1 MRRRGFTLLEM
12 LVASAIMGIAVTALL
27 ASLSASLHNAAR
39 LTEYDRAALLAREK
53 MDELLLDTH
62 LPKLA
67 VVQGV
72 FDRSLAGDTDAGWS
86 ARLTPFEVP
95 PGAPPGSDILERLE
109 LQVWWGAE
117 GHRRTLVLDAYRR
130 GRLPLSEAQP

>member
-53 MDELLLDTH
+53 MDELLLDTQ

-72 FDRSLAGDTDAGWS
+72 FDHALAGDTDAGWS

-95 PGAPPGSDILERLE
+95 PGAPPG
-109 LQVWWGAE
+109 GGPKPPPAAA
-117 GHRRTLVLDAYRR
+117 RRS
-130 GRLPLSEAQP
+130 GP